1 MILIDSQRLVVS
13 DEEESD
19 LRPTHT
25 HPPTHTTKEE
35 ERDTLQ
41 DAANEVYHFHRGHRM
56 V

>member
-19 LRPTHT
+19 LR
-25 HPPTHTTKEE
+25 PTHTTKEE